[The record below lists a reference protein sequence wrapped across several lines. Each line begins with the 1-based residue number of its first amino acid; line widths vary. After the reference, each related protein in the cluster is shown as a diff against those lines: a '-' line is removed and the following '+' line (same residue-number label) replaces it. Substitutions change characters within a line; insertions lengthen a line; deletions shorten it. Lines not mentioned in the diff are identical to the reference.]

1 MLPVNIK
8 RLVLFPHDLIKK
20 ISGGGQWE
28 ELGSKDWDS
37 YYLFLSEWMFQENI
51 KSIFFHLIISEDFKK
66 NSENR
71 TIELFKF

>member
-20 ISGGGQWE
+20 ISGGGQLE
-28 ELGSKDWDS
+28 ELGSKHWDS

-51 KSIFFHLIISEDFKK
+51 KSIFFSSYNF
-66 NSENR
+66 
-71 TIELFKF
+71 